1 MPANQKLT
9 ELTKK
14 LIEIRIKLM
23 SQLGLLVTHKL

>member
-1 MPANQKLT
+1 MPPNQKLV

-23 SQLGLLVTHKL
+23 SQLGLLVAHKL